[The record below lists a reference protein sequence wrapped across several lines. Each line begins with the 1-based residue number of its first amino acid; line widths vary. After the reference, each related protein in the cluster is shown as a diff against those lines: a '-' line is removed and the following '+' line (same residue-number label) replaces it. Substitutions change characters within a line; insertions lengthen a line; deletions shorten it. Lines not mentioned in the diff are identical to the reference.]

1 MNGSDFHSP
10 VEVDCVEKIIAAAL
24 HESIRAKEE
33 FIKGYG
39 AKLILLAERIA
50 LAFTSDRKLV
60 LCGNGGSA
68 ADAQHIAAEFVNRF
82 ELERPPLP
90 ALALTTDTS
99 IITSIANDYS
109 SDEIFSKQVKA
120 LGMEGDVLMGI
131 STSGNSPNVIKAVEA
146 GRDLGMYTVGLMGG
160 KRGKL
165 SQLVDMPLMVNSST
179 TARIQETHILAGHL
193 ICRLVDHILFQQG
206 IDGA

>member
-1 MNGSDFHSP
+1 M
-10 VEVDCVEKIIAAAL
+10 EEIIAKAL

-33 FIKGYG
+33 FIREYG

-120 LGMEGDVLMGI
+120 LGMEGDVLIGI
-131 STSGNSPNVIKAVEA
+131 STSGNSRNVIKAAEA
-146 GRDLGMYTVGLMGG
+146 GRDLGMYTVGLTGG
-160 KRGKL
+160 NRGKL
-165 SQLVDMPLMVNSST
+165 SELVDMALVVKSSA
-179 TARIQETHILAGHL
+179 TARIQETHILVGHL

-206 IDGA
+206 IDEE

>member
-1 MNGSDFHSP
+1 
-10 VEVDCVEKIIAAAL
+10 VEKIIAQAL

-33 FIKGYG
+33 FIKEYG

-68 ADAQHIAAEFVNRF
+68 ADAQHIAAEFINRF

-146 GRDLGMYTVGLMGG
+146 GRDLGMYTVGLMGSN
-160 KRGKL
+160 RGKL
-165 SQLVDMPLMVNSST
+165 SELVDMALVVKSNT

-206 IDGA
+206 IDEG

>member
-1 MNGSDFHSP
+1 M
-10 VEVDCVEKIIAAAL
+10 EKIIAKAL
-24 HESIRAKEE
+24 GESIRAKED
-33 FIKGYG
+33 FIKEFG

-50 LAFTSDRKLV
+50 LAFTSDRKFM

-68 ADAQHIAAEFVNRF
+68 GDAQHIAAEFVNRF

-131 STSGNSPNVIKAVEA
+131 STSGNSVNVMEAINA
-146 GRDLGMYTVGLMGG
+146 GRNIGMYTVALTGTNGG
-160 KRGKL
+160 KL
-165 SQLVDMPLMVNSST
+165 AELVDMALVVRSNK

-206 IDGA
+206 IPEEVP

>member
-1 MNGSDFHSP
+1 M
-10 VEVDCVEKIIAAAL
+10 EKIIAKAL
-24 HESIRAKEE
+24 GESIRAKED
-33 FIKGYG
+33 FIKEFG

-50 LAFTSDRKLV
+50 LAFTSDRKFM

-68 ADAQHIAAEFVNRF
+68 GDAQHIAAEFVNRF

-109 SDEIFSKQVKA
+109 SNEIFSKQVKA

-131 STSGNSPNVIKAVEA
+131 STSGNSTNVIEAINA
-146 GRDLGMYTVGLMGG
+146 GRNIGMYTVALTGTNGG
-160 KRGKL
+160 KL
-165 SQLVDMPLMVNSST
+165 AELVDMALVVRTNK

-206 IDGA
+206 IPEE

>member
-1 MNGSDFHSP
+1 M
-10 VEVDCVEKIIAAAL
+10 EKIIAKAL
-24 HESIRAKEE
+24 GESIRAKED
-33 FIKGYG
+33 FIKEFG

-50 LAFTSDRKLV
+50 LAFTSDRKFM

-68 ADAQHIAAEFVNRF
+68 GDAQHIAAEFVNRF

-109 SDEIFSKQVKA
+109 SNEIFSKQVKA

-131 STSGNSPNVIKAVEA
+131 STSGNSTNVIEAINA
-146 GRDLGMYTVGLMGG
+146 GRNIGIYTVALTGTNGG
-160 KRGKL
+160 KL
-165 SQLVDMPLMVNSST
+165 AELVDMALVVRTNK

-206 IDGA
+206 IPEE

>member
-1 MNGSDFHSP
+1 M
-10 VEVDCVEKIIAAAL
+10 EKIIAKAL
-24 HESIRAKEE
+24 DESIRAKED
-33 FIKGYG
+33 FIKEFG
-39 AKLILLAERIA
+39 AKIILLAERIA
-50 LAFTSDRKLV
+50 LTFTSDRKLV

-90 ALALTTDTS
+90 ALALSTDTS

-131 STSGNSPNVIKAVEA
+131 STSGNSANVIEAIKA
-146 GRDLGMYTVGLMGG
+146 GRNIGMYTVGLTGGSGG
-160 KRGKL
+160 KL
-165 SQLVDMPLMVNSST
+165 AELVDMALVVRANK
-179 TARIQETHILAGHL
+179 TARVQETQILAGHL
-193 ICRLVDHILFQQG
+193 ICRLVDHILFQRG
-206 IDGA
+206 IPEE

>member
-1 MNGSDFHSP
+1 MD
-10 VEVDCVEKIIAAAL
+10 KIIAKAL
-24 HESIRAKEE
+24 AESIRAKED
-33 FIKGYG
+33 FIKEFG

-50 LAFTSDRKLV
+50 LAFTSDRKFM

-68 ADAQHIAAEFVNRF
+68 GDAQHIAAEFVNRF

-131 STSGNSPNVIKAVEA
+131 STSGNSANVLEAINA
-146 GRDLGMYTVGLMGG
+146 GRNIGMYTVALTGANGG
-160 KRGKL
+160 KL
-165 SQLVDMPLMVNSST
+165 AELVDMALVVRT
-179 TARIQETHILAGHL
+179 DKTARIQETHILAGHL

-206 IDGA
+206 IPEE

>member
-1 MNGSDFHSP
+1 
-10 VEVDCVEKIIAAAL
+10 VEKIIAKAL
-24 HESIRAKEE
+24 GESIRAKED
-33 FIKGYG
+33 FIKEFG

-50 LAFTSDRKLV
+50 LAFTSDRKFM

-68 ADAQHIAAEFVNRF
+68 GDAQHIAAEFVNRF

-131 STSGNSPNVIKAVEA
+131 STSGNSTNVIEAINA
-146 GRDLGMYTVGLMGG
+146 GRNIGIYTVALTGTNGG
-160 KRGKL
+160 KL
-165 SQLVDMPLMVNSST
+165 AELVDMALVVRTNK

-206 IDGA
+206 IPEE

>member
-1 MNGSDFHSP
+1 MD
-10 VEVDCVEKIIAAAL
+10 KIIAKAL
-24 HESIRAKEE
+24 AESIRAKED
-33 FIKGYG
+33 FIKEFG
-39 AKLILLAERIA
+39 AKLILLAEKIA
-50 LAFTSDRKLV
+50 LAFTSDRKLL

-68 ADAQHIAAEFVNRF
+68 GDAQHIAAEFVNRF

-131 STSGNSPNVIKAVEA
+131 STSGNSVNVMEAINA
-146 GRDLGMYTVGLMGG
+146 GRNIGMYTVALAGTNGG
-160 KRGKL
+160 KL
-165 SQLVDMPLMVNSST
+165 AELVDMALVVRT
-179 TARIQETHILAGHL
+179 DKTARIQETHILAGHL

-206 IDGA
+206 IPEE

>member
-1 MNGSDFHSP
+1 M
-10 VEVDCVEKIIAAAL
+10 EKIIAKAL
-24 HESIRAKEE
+24 GESIRAKED
-33 FIKGYG
+33 FIKEFG

-68 ADAQHIAAEFVNRF
+68 GDAQHIAAEFVNRF

-109 SDEIFSKQVKA
+109 SNEIFSKQVKA
-120 LGMEGDVLMGI
+120 LGMEGDILMGI
-131 STSGNSPNVIKAVEA
+131 STSGNSVNVLEAIKA
-146 GRDLGMYTVGLMGG
+146 GRNIGMYTVALTGTNGG
-160 KRGKL
+160 KL
-165 SQLVDMPLMVNSST
+165 AELVDLALVVRTNK

-206 IDGA
+206 IPEE

>member
-1 MNGSDFHSP
+1 M
-10 VEVDCVEKIIAAAL
+10 EKIIAKAL
-24 HESIRAKEE
+24 GESIRAKED
-33 FIKGYG
+33 FIKEFG

-50 LAFTSDRKLV
+50 LAFTSDRKFM

-68 ADAQHIAAEFVNRF
+68 GDAQHIAAEFVNRF

-109 SDEIFSKQVKA
+109 SNEIFSKQVKA

-131 STSGNSPNVIKAVEA
+131 STSGNSTNVIEAINA
-146 GRDLGMYTVGLMGG
+146 GRNIGIYTVALTGTNGG
-160 KRGKL
+160 KL
-165 SQLVDMPLMVNSST
+165 AELVDMALVVRT
-179 TARIQETHILAGHL
+179 DKTARIQETHILAGHL

-206 IDGA
+206 IPEE

>member
-1 MNGSDFHSP
+1 M
-10 VEVDCVEKIIAAAL
+10 EKIIAKAL
-24 HESIRAKEE
+24 GESIRAKED
-33 FIKGYG
+33 FIKEFG

-50 LAFTSDRKLV
+50 LAFTSDRKFM

-68 ADAQHIAAEFVNRF
+68 GDAQHIAAEFVNRF

-131 STSGNSPNVIKAVEA
+131 STSGNSTNVIEAINA
-146 GRDLGMYTVGLMGG
+146 GRNIGIYTVALTGTNGG
-160 KRGKL
+160 KL
-165 SQLVDMPLMVNSST
+165 AELVDMALVVRTNK

-206 IDGA
+206 IPEE

>member
-1 MNGSDFHSP
+1 M
-10 VEVDCVEKIIAAAL
+10 EKIIAKAL
-24 HESIRAKEE
+24 GESIRAKED
-33 FIKGYG
+33 FIKEFGP
-39 AKLILLAERIA
+39 KLILLAERIA
-50 LAFTSDRKLV
+50 LAFTSDRKFM

-68 ADAQHIAAEFVNRF
+68 GDAQHIAAEFVNRF

-109 SDEIFSKQVKA
+109 SNEIFSKQVKA

-131 STSGNSPNVIKAVEA
+131 STSGNSTNVMEAINA
-146 GRDLGMYTVGLMGG
+146 GRNIGIYTVALTGTNGG
-160 KRGKL
+160 KL
-165 SQLVDMPLMVNSST
+165 AELVDMALVVRTNK

-206 IDGA
+206 IPEEVP

>member
-1 MNGSDFHSP
+1 M
-10 VEVDCVEKIIAAAL
+10 EKIIAKAL
-24 HESIRAKEE
+24 GESIRAKED
-33 FIKGYG
+33 FIKEFG

-50 LAFTSDRKLV
+50 LAFTSDRKFL

-68 ADAQHIAAEFVNRF
+68 GDAQHIAAEFVNRF

-109 SDEIFSKQVKA
+109 SNEIFSKQVKA

-131 STSGNSPNVIKAVEA
+131 STSGNSANVMEAIKA
-146 GRDLGMYTVGLMGG
+146 GRNIGMYTVALTGANGG
-160 KRGKL
+160 KL
-165 SQLVDMPLMVNSST
+165 AELVDMALVVRANR

-206 IDGA
+206 IPEE

>member
-1 MNGSDFHSP
+1 MD
-10 VEVDCVEKIIAAAL
+10 KIIAKAL
-24 HESIRAKEE
+24 AESIRAKED
-33 FIKGYG
+33 FIKEFG
-39 AKLILLAERIA
+39 AKLILLAEKIA
-50 LAFTSDRKLV
+50 LAFTSDRKFV

-68 ADAQHIAAEFVNRF
+68 GDAQHIAAEFVNRF

-90 ALALTTDTS
+90 ALSLTTDTS

-131 STSGNSPNVIKAVEA
+131 STSGNSVNVIEA
-146 GRDLGMYTVGLMGG
+146 INAGQNIGMYTVALTGTSGG
-160 KRGKL
+160 KL
-165 SQLVDMPLMVNSST
+165 AELVDMALVVRT
-179 TARIQETHILAGHL
+179 DKTARIQETHILAGHL

-206 IDGA
+206 IPEE